1 MPKTIF
7 SINGRL
13 VPEAQAVVPV
23 TDRGFLYGDGL
34 FETLHAYGPRLF
46 RMNMHLDRLLHGVD
60 VLAIAGVP
68 PRRTLARWLQ
78 DAVAAASFR
87 ESNVRLTLTR
97 GSGPRGPSIRGPFK
111 PSVVIMVSLNH
122 RRPARDYTKGVSAI
136 IATMRRQEA
145 SVVANLKT
153 TCYIEQI
160 FARREADAA
169 GVDEALLLNNAGL
182 LCEGSAS
189 NITLVK
195 DGTLFAPDPKL
206 AGALPGTAQL
216 VVLELAGN
224 LGIPVYRV
232 SLSPFDL
239 RDCDEAFLS
248 ATLREITPLV
258 RVGENKIGGG
268 KPGPV
273 TRKLMA
279 AYRKL
284 VEKECRFKFK
294 ALR

>member
-1 MPKTIF
+1 MASTHF
-7 SINGRL
+7 SINGQL
-13 VPEAQAVVPV
+13 VPEAEAVVPV

-34 FETLHAYGPRLF
+34 FETLHAYGPCLF
-46 RMNMHLDRLLHGVD
+46 RMGMHLDRLLHGVD
-60 VLAIAGVP
+60 VLAIAGAP
-68 PRRTLARWLQ
+68 SRRALARWLQ
-78 DAVAAASFR
+78 DAVDAANFPEA
-87 ESNVRLTLTR
+87 NVRLTLTR
-97 GSGPRGPSIRGPFK
+97 GCGPRGPSIRGTFRPNL
-111 PSVVIMVSLNH
+111 VIMVSEYL
-122 RRPARDYTKGVSAI
+122 RRATFDYTKGVSAM
-136 IATMRRQEA
+136 IAITRRQEA

-182 LCEGSAS
+182 LCEGAAS

-206 AGALPGTAQL
+206 VGALPGTAQL
-216 VVLELAGN
+216 VVLERAGQ
-224 LGIPVYRV
+224 LGIPVCRV
-232 SLSPFDL
+232 NLSPFDL
-239 RDCDEAFLS
+239 RDCDEAFLT

-258 RVGENKIGGG
+258 RVSENKIGDG

-294 ALR
+294 TLP